1 MARRGTGFGI
11 GAGLVLLLAAAL
23 VSAQEDPLVVFAVVT
38 KVPKDK
44 KQVTAQ
50 LDVAGSVSEGI
61 LIAGEDM
68 LGNPIWR
75 KLEICHSL
83 KVEAWKSQEGY
94 RVVSVKVLDA
104 GMLPM
109 PLQGVAGDCLVKKA
123 VEVAPLAD

>member
-1 MARRGTGFGI
+1 MRRRGTGAVI
-11 GAGLVLLLAAAL
+11 GAGLVFLLVTSL
-23 VSAQEDPLVVFAVVT
+23 VLAQEDPLAVFAVVT

-50 LDVAGSVSEGI
+50 LSVAGAVSEGT
-61 LIAGEDM
+61 LLAGEDIIN
-68 LGNPIWR
+68 NPIWK

-83 KVEAWKSQEGY
+83 KVEAWKTPEGY

-109 PLQGVAGDCLVKKA
+109 PLQGVAGDCLVRKA

>member
-1 MARRGTGFGI
+1 MG
-11 GAGLVLLLAAAL
+11 LLLAASF
-23 VSAQEDPLVVFAVVT
+23 VSAQDDPLAVFAVVT
-38 KVPKDK
+38 KVPRDK

-50 LDVAGSVSEGI
+50 LSVAGAVSEGT
-61 LIAGEDM
+61 LLAGEDI
-68 LGNPIWR
+68 LANPIWK

-83 KVEAWKSQEGY
+83 KVEAWKTQEGY

-109 PLQGVAGDCLVKKA
+109 PLQGVAGDCLVRKA